1 MTIVEQWK
9 PIVGYEGVYEVSD
22 LGRVRS
28 LDRWV
33 RVGSGR
39 RRTGVRYFSPS
50 PSGASKKYKRVLL
63 RNPDKQRPVHQLVL
77 EAFVGP
83 RPENC
88 EVRHLDGDP
97 SNNRLDNLAW
107 GTKAE
112 NQADKLRHGTI
123 LRGTANPASKLIEA
137 DVLAIRA
144 SNKRQV
150 DLAQMYGVSQP
161 IISAILLRKIW
172 KHLD

>member
-1 MTIVEQWK
+1 MSMIEEWRPV
-9 PIVGYEGVYEVSD
+9 VGYEGVYEVSSF
-22 LGRVRS
+22 GRVRS
-28 LDRWV
+28 LSRWV
-33 RVGSGR
+33 RANSGWRKTEIRYFTPSSSGR
-39 RRTGVRYFSPS
+39 
-50 PSGASKKYKRVLL
+50 SKKYKRVLL

-112 NQADKLRHGTI
+112 NQADKIRHGTI
-123 LRGTANPASKLIEA
+123 LYGTANPASKLTEA

-150 DLAQMYGVSQP
+150 DLARIYGVSQP
-161 IISAILLRKIW
+161 IISAIRLRKIW
-172 KHLD
+172 KHVD

>member
-1 MTIVEQWK
+1 MSIIEEWK
-9 PIVGYEGVYEVSD
+9 PVVGYEGVYEVSTF
-22 LGRVRS
+22 GRVKS
-28 LDRWV
+28 LGRWV
-33 RVGSGR
+33 RANSGWR
-39 RRTGVRYFSPS
+39 KTEVCYFSPS
-50 PSGASKKYKRVLL
+50 LSGRSKKYKRVLL

-123 LRGTANPASKLIEA
+123 LRGTANPANKLSEA

-144 SNKRQV
+144 SNKKQV
-150 DLAQMYGVSQP
+150 DLAQVYGVSQP

>member
-9 PIVGYEGVYEVSD
+9 PVVGYEGVYEVSD

-39 RRTGVRYFSPS
+39 RRTGVRYFTPS
-50 PSGASKKYKRVLL
+50 PTGKNKKYKRVLL
-63 RNPDKQRPVHQLVL
+63 RNPDKNRPVHQLVL

-83 RPENC
+83 RPKDC
-88 EVRHLDGDP
+88 EVRHLDGNP
-97 SNNRLDNLAW
+97 SNNRLDNLDW

-112 NQADKLRHGTI
+112 NEADKIKHGTL
-123 LRGTANPASKLIEA
+123 LRGTANPASKLTEA
-137 DVLAIRA
+137 DVLVIRA
-144 SNKRQV
+144 SSKRQV
-150 DLAQMYGVSQP
+150 DLAQIYGVSQP
-161 IISAILLRKIW
+161 IISAVRLRKIW
-172 KHLD
+172 KHVD

>member
-1 MTIVEQWK
+1 
-9 PIVGYEGVYEVSD
+9 
-22 LGRVRS
+22 
-28 LDRWV
+28 
-33 RVGSGR
+33 
-39 RRTGVRYFSPS
+39 
-50 PSGASKKYKRVLL
+50 
-63 RNPDKQRPVHQLVL
+63 VL
-77 EAFVGP
+77 EAFIGP

-112 NQADKLRHGTI
+112 NQADKVRHGTI
-123 LRGTANPASKLIEA
+123 LRGTANPASKLTEA

-150 DLAQMYGVSQP
+150 DLAEIYGVTQP
-161 IISAILLRKIW
+161 IISAIRLRKIW

>member
-1 MTIVEQWK
+1 MSTIEQWR
-9 PIVGYEGVYEVSD
+9 PVVGYERAYEVSD
-22 LGRVRS
+22 QGRVRS
-28 LDRWV
+28 VDRLV
-33 RVGSGR
+33 RANSGWR
-39 RRTGVRYFSPS
+39 NTGVRYFTPS
-50 PSGASKKYKRVLL
+50 SSGKNKKYKRVLL

-112 NQADKLRHGTI
+112 NQADKIKHGTI
-123 LRGTANPASKLIEA
+123 LRGTANPASKLTEA

-144 SNKRQV
+144 SSKRQV
-150 DLAQMYGVSQP
+150 DLAEIYGVSQP
-161 IISAILLRKIW
+161 IISAIRLRKIW
-172 KHLD
+172 KHVN

>member
-1 MTIVEQWK
+1 MLIIEEWRPV
-9 PIVGYEGVYEVSD
+9 VGYGGVYEVSN

-33 RVGSGR
+33 RVNSGR
-39 RRTGVRYFSPS
+39 RRTGVRYFSPAQT
-50 PSGASKKYKRVLL
+50 GKNKKYKRVLL

-88 EVRHLDGDP
+88 QVRHLDGDP

-112 NQADKLRHGTI
+112 NEADKIKHGT
-123 LRGTANPASKLIEA
+123 LLCGTANPSSKLTDA

-144 SNKRQV
+144 SNKRQI
-150 DLAQMYGVSQP
+150 DLAQTYGVSQAV
-161 IISAILLRKIW
+161 ISAVRLRKIW
-172 KHLD
+172 KHVD

>member
-1 MTIVEQWK
+1 MSIIEEWR
-9 PIVGYEGVYEVSD
+9 PIAGYEGVYEVSNF
-22 LGRVRS
+22 GRVRS

-33 RVGSGR
+33 RANSGWRKTEIRYFTPSSSGR
-39 RRTGVRYFSPS
+39 
-50 PSGASKKYKRVLL
+50 SKKYKRVLL
-63 RNPDKQRPVHQLVL
+63 RNPDKQHPVHQLVL

-112 NQADKLRHGTI
+112 NQADKIRHGTI
-123 LRGTANPASKLIEA
+123 LYGTANPASKLTEA
-137 DVLAIRA
+137 DILAIRA

-150 DLAQMYGVSQP
+150 DLAQIYGVSQP
-161 IISAILLRKIW
+161 IISAIRLRKIW
-172 KHLD
+172 KHVD

>member
-1 MTIVEQWK
+1 MSMIEEWR
-9 PIVGYEGVYEVSD
+9 PIAGYEGVYEVSN

-28 LDRWV
+28 LDRLV
-33 RVGSGR
+33 RANSGW
-39 RRTGVRYFSPS
+39 RRTGVRYFNPS
-50 PSGASKKYKRVLL
+50 NSGKNKKYKRVLL
-63 RNPDKQRPVHQLVL
+63 RNPDKQRPVHHLVL
-77 EAFVGP
+77 EAFIGP

-88 EVRHLDGDP
+88 EARHLDGDP

-112 NQADKLRHGTI
+112 NEADKIKHGT
-123 LRGTANPASKLIEA
+123 LLCGTANPASKLTEA

-150 DLAQMYGVSQP
+150 DLAALYGVSQP
-161 IISAILLRKIW
+161 IISAIRLRKIW
-172 KHLD
+172 KHVD